1 MPQRSKLIRSRD
13 DWKGKAVSRAD
24 EIRERRKTE
33 KRHLGKIAELNRRV
47 EELERA
53 SGGGQEKPG
62 PAGAG
67 IAPTGQPAE
76 VRALCVS
83 LVVQAVVSYRSVPR
97 ILELFGAA
105 MPPGPG
111 WVPHFTSVIN
121 WTLRLGLG
129 L

>member
-13 DWKGKAVSRAD
+13 QWKNKAVSRAD
-24 EIRERRKTE
+24 KIRACRKTE
-33 KRHLGKIAELNRRV
+33 KRLRGTIAGLKRRV

-67 IAPTGQPAE
+67 IATTGQPAE

-83 LVVQAVVSYRSVPR
+83 LVVQAVVSVSYTHLTLPTKR
-97 ILELFGAA
+97 I
-105 MPPGPG
+105 
-111 WVPHFTSVIN
+111 V
-121 WTLRLGLG
+121 
-129 L
+129 